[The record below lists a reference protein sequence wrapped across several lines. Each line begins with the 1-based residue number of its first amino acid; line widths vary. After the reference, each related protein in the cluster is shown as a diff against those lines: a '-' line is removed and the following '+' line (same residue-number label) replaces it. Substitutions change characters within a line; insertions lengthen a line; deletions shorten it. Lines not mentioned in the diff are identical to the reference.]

1 MTKESTVLM
10 FKDIRRTLEAL
21 PDADAGILMKALF
34 AHADGLEPE
43 GLEKSP
49 LASLV
54 YPILEDQM
62 DRLAEY
68 RQAKAEAGRAGGIKS
83 GQVRSKTKQNE
94 ANAKQSEPP
103 YPSPYP
109 YPSRIY
115 NTHDGSDATAKVS
128 DRKAKLI
135 YDLAEQANVNINMI
149 AVKPVEEM
157 TNKQANALIT
167 SLRRRLTVGEAK

>member
-1 MTKESTVLM
+1 MTKESTVMM

-21 PDADAGILMKALF
+21 PDADAWILMKALF

-68 RQAKAEAGRAGGIKS
+68 RQSKAEAGRAGGIKS
-83 GQVRSKTKQNE
+83 GQTRSKTKQNE

-103 YPSPYP
+103 YPSPSPYP
-109 YPSRIY
+109 YPVIKNGRDKTDYEGVTRSLFVQSVKE
-115 NTHDGSDATAKVS
+115 GS
-128 DRKAKLI
+128 
-135 YDLAEQANVNINMI
+135 
-149 AVKPVEEM
+149 
-157 TNKQANALIT
+157 
-167 SLRRRLTVGEAK
+167 